1 MRLRLRLANGQKLVK
16 KDDPRTYLF
25 NPILHL
31 WKNHSLQS
39 WEIWGRSP
47 TPAPPLARR
56 APAEGEGG

>member
-31 WKNHSLQS
+31 RKNHSLQS
-39 WEIWGRSP
+39 WEIWDMKSFHGSSCSVWVDVI
-47 TPAPPLARR
+47 
-56 APAEGEGG
+56 EIV